1 MSTSTLQVRVARKS
15 SDAQDIVS
23 LELELAHGGALP
35 AFTAGSHIDIQV
47 PDGKGGHITRQYSL
61 SNAPT
66 ETQRYVIAVLR
77 DPASRGGSSGV
88 HERIQVGDVLSISA
102 PRNHFALAPQAQHHL
117 LIAGGIGI
125 TPILSMVET
134 LSAQGASY
142 ALHYASRSPER
153 TAFRTHLAQP
163 RYAEQV
169 HHHYS
174 EGSAA
179 QKLDLATL
187 LAQPQAGTH
196 VYVCGPQRLMDA
208 VIATARAAGW
218 PEANIHY
225 EFFGAAVAPSA
236 NDGAFEVVVKSS
248 GQVVPV
254 PADQTVVQ
262 ALAAAGVSVMIS
274 CEQGVC
280 GTCLTRVLEGTPDH
294 KDHYLTPEEQA
305 ANNEFT
311 PCCSRSKTPRLV
323 LDL

>member
-23 LELELAHGGALP
+23 LELEPAHGGALP

-61 SNAPT
+61 SNAPA

-163 RYAEQV
+163 RYAAQV

-174 EGSAA
+174 EGNAA

-236 NDGAFEVVVKSS
+236 NDGAFEVVVNSS